1 MFARL
6 VDQTSPVQERTYL
19 DCSDTAAI
27 DFAVLGTSSYQ
38 KHSNPVNT
46 HHHAPGDSVHK
57 QACLRKEPETT
68 PQGPRS
74 PLSPQSPGF
83 AEVFA
88 DEADVDGWRLAFAA
102 KQRLSVKRDEDVDK
116 EPTYALSCRCGTFKW
131 TIPKLPFA
139 RFEALDGAIKQP
151 PLRPSL
157 AFPRRTRFLRA
168 PPAETALDAWCDI
181 LSQNVRAAAA
191 LEPPTTD
198 LADALDALGEIL
210 RLDEAKPNIDAAG
223 AVLEKPQLQTKTPR
237 RPATNGALAA
247 RDASVDRRLDSVAA
261 KLRALR
267 KGRTGRKPGK
277 RPSRRALAALR
288 VDAPEVTD
296 GSPPPPPPRP
306 SSNALSPNNFSER
319 GRAPVLA
326 ASATAT
332 LLHIPP
338 RRRPSATC
346 RRRSTRRRRGRRGR
360 R

>member
-1 MFARL
+1 MAGA
-6 VDQTSPVQERTYL
+6 SP
-19 DCSDTAAI
+19 S
-27 DFAVLGTSSYQ
+27 
-38 KHSNPVNT
+38 
-46 HHHAPGDSVHK
+46 
-57 QACLRKEPETT
+57 
-68 PQGPRS
+68 PR
-74 PLSPQSPGF
+74 P
-83 AEVFA
+83 
-88 DEADVDGWRLAFAA
+88 
-102 KQRLSVKRDEDVDK
+102 QRLSVKRDEDVDK

-139 RFEALDGAIKQP
+139 RFETLDGAIKQP

-181 LSQNVRAAAA
+181 LSQNVRAAA

-237 RPATNGALAA
+237 RPATNGAKAA

-288 VDAPEVTD
+288 VDAPRSRTD
-296 GSPPPPPPRP
+296 RRRRRRRDRRPTRCRRTTSPSAAGRRP
-306 SSNALSPNNFSER
+306 SPR
-319 GRAPVLA
+319 
-326 ASATAT
+326 
-332 LLHIPP
+332 P
-338 RRRPSATC
+338 RRRRCCTSPRGAGL
-346 RRRSTRRRRGRRGR
+346 RRPVGAGPHDAAAAAAAGADGVGDGDAPARAINTSDGGRHRDAR
-360 R
+360 LPES

>member
-1 MFARL
+1 M
-6 VDQTSPVQERTYL
+6 P
-19 DCSDTAAI
+19 
-27 DFAVLGTSSYQ
+27 AV
-38 KHSNPVNT
+38 
-46 HHHAPGDSVHK
+46 A
-57 QACLRKEPETT
+57 EPETT

-131 TIPKLPFA
+131 TIPKLPFG
-139 RFEALDGAIKQP
+139 RFEALENCIKQP

-181 LSQNVRAAAA
+181 LSQNVRAAA

-237 RPATNGALAA
+237 RPATNQ
-247 RDASVDRRLDSVAA
+247 R
-261 KLRALR
+261 
-267 KGRTGRKPGK
+267 
-277 RPSRRALAALR
+277 
-288 VDAPEVTD
+288 
-296 GSPPPPPPRP
+296 
-306 SSNALSPNNFSER
+306 
-319 GRAPVLA
+319 
-326 ASATAT
+326 
-332 LLHIPP
+332 P
-338 RRRPSATC
+338 RRKD
-346 RRRSTRRRRGRRGR
+346 RGPH
-360 R
+360 